1 MRAAFRNALVRLLVL
16 CATLAAVPV
25 RAQML
30 NDHHYPVGHR
40 AGGMGGAAVAMSGDA
55 AIAFYNP
62 AGLGYLEAESFSA
75 SVAGYGVMQLD
86 VPHMAKL
93 SDAEGGRTATSG
105 EGASYSLQA
114 FPTATSY
121 TNVFA
126 ERGGARHVISALMTV
141 PDLEDYRFSSSLV
154 SADPKISWHMEHR
167 TTVRNYW
174 LGLAYG
180 VGYEKVSFGLALF
193 FPLLIAEQMTKES
206 FATQGAL
213 TSTYRNYWSYSLSFT
228 PQVGVQVR
236 PTPRWRLGASLAAPS
251 VELGHFGEYHSEI
264 ERTTPT
270 GMEWVRFESSSFH
283 VADKQPWRLRMGAG
297 YEVRKTFAVALDV
310 SVYGPVKTYDR
321 IPAFK
326 ATRSDNRTFAEET
339 VRLPG
344 EDEVTRVMTPQL
356 NLGFEY
362 WITDEVPVRIG
373 GFTNWSS
380 SVSLADEKALAPL
393 FGNDGVQRPKG
404 SEPPRLQ
411 GGGGVLGVGLV
422 QEDQRSWFVALS
434 VAYLKG
440 EIHGVLIKDV
450 DTLETAPFDTEASA
464 IVGVLLVAG
473 TFEIMPIRLAF
484 PG

>member
-1 MRAAFRNALVRLLVL
+1 MPAAHRHGLLRLLAL
-16 CATLAAVPV
+16 SAALAALPA
-25 RAQML
+25 RAQLL

-86 VPHMAKL
+86 VPHMARL
-93 SDAEGGRTATSG
+93 ADDGGRHASVSG

-114 FPTATSY
+114 FPTTTSY

-154 SADPKISWHMEHR
+154 SDDPKISWHMEHR

-180 VGYEKVSFGLALF
+180 VGYEKISLGLALF

-206 FATQGAL
+206 FATPDSL
-213 TSTYRNYWSYSLSFT
+213 MSTYRNYWSYSLSFT

-236 PTPRWRLGASLAAPS
+236 PTPRWRLGLSLAAPS
-251 VELGHFGEYHSEI
+251 VELGHFGEYHSEV
-264 ERTTPT
+264 ERTTPEGT
-270 GMEWVRFESSSFH
+270 QWVRYESSSFH
-283 VADKQPWRLRMGAG
+283 VTDKQPWRLRMGAG
-297 YEVRKTFAVALDV
+297 YEVRKTFAIALDV

-321 IPAFK
+321 IPPFK
-326 ATRSDNRTFAEET
+326 ATRSDNSTFTEET

-356 NLGFEY
+356 NLGLEY

-373 GFTNWSS
+373 GYTNWSS
-380 SVSLADEKALAPL
+380 SVSLADEKAFAPL
-393 FGNDGVQRPKG
+393 FGNSGVQRPSG
-404 SEPPRLQ
+404 SQPPRLQ
-411 GGGGVLGVGLV
+411 GGGGVIGVGLV
-422 QEDQRSWFVALS
+422 DDQRSWFVALS
-434 VAYLKG
+434 VTYLSG
-440 EIHGVLIKDV
+440 EIHGVLIENV

-464 IVGVLLVAG
+464 IVGVLHVAG
-473 TFEIMPIRLAF
+473 TFEIMPIRLAIK
-484 PG
+484 G